1 MKIKKINK
9 NLKSYLIL
17 WATQSLSTLGSA
29 MTGYALVLWL
39 YLDSGSA
46 LQTALLS
53 VCSYAPYVIMSI
65 FAGALSDRWDKKKT
79 MLICDLFAAL
89 STVLVFI
96 LIKTDSLVPWH
107 LYLINAV
114 SGLMNTVQQP
124 ASEVAS
130 TLLIPK
136 EYYQKTSGLRS
147 FSQSLTSIL
156 TPVFATMLF
165 TFGGMETVIAVD
177 LSTFLLAFVVLWLFI
192 KIPKTAKEEGEKT
205 SVLSSAKQGLVW
217 LKNKPLILRLIM
229 FLAAINLVASIYD
242 AAMPAMLLSKSNG
255 GEGVLGLVNTF
266 VGIASLAGSIICT
279 VLPSPK
285 NRVRAICVSLFI
297 SMSTENFL
305 LAFGNHPAL
314 WCIGAVAGWIVIPY
328 MNANM
333 DVIFRNEIPPEMQG
347 RVFSCRNTLQFF
359 SIPVGLFLG
368 GFLTDNVFEPFM
380 SVQE

>member
-1 MKIKKINK
+1 
-9 NLKSYLIL
+9 
-17 WATQSLSTLGSA
+17 
-29 MTGYALVLWL
+29 
-39 YLDSGSA
+39 
-46 LQTALLS
+46 
-53 VCSYAPYVIMSI
+53 
-65 FAGALSDRWDKKKT
+65 
-79 MLICDLFAAL
+79 
-89 STVLVFI
+89 
-96 LIKTDSLVPWH
+96 
-107 LYLINAV
+107 
-114 SGLMNTVQQP
+114 
-124 ASEVAS
+124 
-130 TLLIPK
+130 
-136 EYYQKTSGLRS
+136 
-147 FSQSLTSIL
+147 
-156 TPVFATMLF
+156 
-165 TFGGMETVIAVD
+165 
-177 LSTFLLAFVVLWLFI
+177 
-192 KIPKTAKEEGEKT
+192 
-205 SVLSSAKQGLVW
+205 
-217 LKNKPLILRLIM
+217 M

-285 NRVRAICVSLFI
+285 NRVRAICLSLSI

-380 SVQE
+380 SVQPQGSVLTEIFGSEKGSGAAFLFAVIGVVGVVVCAVFSFLLRKYKWKDPE